1 MKSRLLF
8 LEMIAQKSLKKLRLK
23 QKALKSSFANI
34 SNFVLICLF
43 NPYPDNVTGI
53 DKSMASE

>member
-8 LEMIAQKSLKKLRLK
+8 LEMIAQKSLKKLQLK
-23 QKALKSSFANI
+23 QKALKSSVANI
-34 SNFVLICLF
+34 KIFVLICPF
-43 NPYPDNVTGI
+43 NSYPDNVTDI